1 MGTYIYYYN
10 QLIPIRIT
18 PRELE
23 RHYSHAELRQNGGR
37 PDVFN
42 SRPKCLIDKL
52 AKAYRIRPVINKRKK
67 INNQYLETVLCIE
80 YRELNITAIAKA
92 KSTRLAWRRLAFK
105 IHKLY
110 CEKLIRI

>member
-10 QLIPIRIT
+10 HLIPIRIT
-18 PRELE
+18 PKELE
-23 RHYSHAELRQNGGR
+23 RHYSHAELRQTGGQ

-52 AKAYRIRPVINKRKK
+52 AKAYRIKPVINKRKEF
-67 INNQYLETVLCIE
+67 NNQNLETILFIE

-92 KSTRLAWRRLAFK
+92 QSTRLAWRRLAFK
-105 IHKLY
+105 IHKYY
-110 CEKLIRI
+110 CEKLIQF